1 MKAPTT
7 PAAAT
12 VPSTSP
18 VKARRKSLKKTD
30 RGIPFAEMQRLMR
43 VYGSIKC
50 LRKRNNGPE
59 ENMKIDSIKRKF
71 YRWFPDFEERF
82 EKDIEA
88 STGTSAVYRPKAGHE
103 AEMNYREEMRRVDGE
118 VLARKRAKCRR
129 ERYGTRLNVP
139 PITTSGRISPPP
151 RRVSNNS
158 VNSESAVPVSPVQSS
173 VVPPADVVVPEKVL
187 SAPKAHSVVSRVN
200 PIPLYRQVTP
210 DLELPS
216 QVSRDECDDGQ
227 QANERTESSG
237 ALSLDLSLDDALDT
251 FIEQEDNNM
260 MTDVFDGV
268 VFEEVETA
276 FYGSPVGQFK
286 CELGTAES
294 GLPGLLTLPPPPAT
308 KSVSPDVS
316 DSDSSSGDDS
326 SCRCGSPEWETD
338 WSNIDKMIG
347 NDLDASLDQI
357 VDDQVPVPRDAE
369 DHEVSSYLFDFLS
382 T

>member
-1 MKAPTT
+1 
-7 PAAAT
+7 
-12 VPSTSP
+12 
-18 VKARRKSLKKTD
+18 
-30 RGIPFAEMQRLMR
+30 
-43 VYGSIKC
+43 
-50 LRKRNNGPE
+50 
-59 ENMKIDSIKRKF
+59 MKIDSIKRKF

-82 EKDIEA
+82 EKDLEA